1 MGASL
6 GSNSSLIAASTSEPP
21 VDAVVAISPVA
32 STELEEAAGLL
43 EMPVLLVTTQDDPIG
58 SSCAATELL
67 FDLLLGERQVLI
79 LSGDLHGYDLLFN
92 PDDEHVGWVLRFFL
106 EHHIGAWRTETSAAC
121 PPCRLG
127 ARGHATDC
135 QADDKEG
142 DQAVEEKALAGG
154 AVPHVGPEE
163 G

>member
-1 MGASL
+1 
-6 GSNSSLIAASTSEPP
+6 
-21 VDAVVAISPVA
+21 
-32 STELEEAAGLL
+32 
-43 EMPVLLVTTQDDPIG
+43 
-58 SSCAATELL
+58 
-67 FDLLLGERQVLI
+67 VLI

-106 EHHIGAWRTETSAAC
+106 ERHIGAWRTETSVAR
-121 PPCRLG
+121 PLG
-127 ARGHATDC
+127 ARGHAADC

-142 DQAVEEKALAGG
+142 DQAVEEKALAGS